1 MRMVLV
7 LGAVAAVTLQTRTQS
22 TQMPYPK
29 MAPVDQYLIADRN
42 AEIAL
47 ARSAA
52 PESISG
58 KAEVMVLGR
67 GGYEI
72 AVPGTNDF
80 VCMVERAW
88 DAATGDPN
96 FWNPK
101 IRGPNCLNA
110 AAARSFLP
118 IALMKTRLALGGKS
132 QVEIGE
138 AIQAAFALDRK
149 ELPRAGVR
157 ARCATCCRSSGYLDD
172 RGTELASPSDVFR
185 ATGHEQNLGGQ
196 SPRFPGS
203 FRRRCFR
210 SADHLHGS
218 SRTVVG
224 WNSRFE
230 RQQMIWDRNSSFS
243 RASGAKAQ

>member
-7 LGAVAAVTLQTRTQS
+7 LGVVATVTLQTRAQS

-67 GGYEI
+67 VGYEI

-80 VCMVERAW
+80 VCIVERSW
-88 DAATGDPN
+88 DAAIGDPN

-101 IRGPNCLNA
+101 IRGPNCFNA
-110 AAARSFLP
+110 AAAKSS

-132 QVEIGE
+132 QVEI
-138 AIQAAFALDRK
+138 D
-149 ELPRAGVR
+149 
-157 ARCATCCRSSGYLDD
+157 
-172 RGTELASPSDVFR
+172 
-185 ATGHEQNLGGQ
+185 
-196 SPRFPGS
+196 
-203 FRRRCFR
+203 
-210 SADHLHGS
+210 
-218 SRTVVG
+218 
-224 WNSRFE
+224 
-230 RQQMIWDRNSSFS
+230 
-243 RASGAKAQ
+243 